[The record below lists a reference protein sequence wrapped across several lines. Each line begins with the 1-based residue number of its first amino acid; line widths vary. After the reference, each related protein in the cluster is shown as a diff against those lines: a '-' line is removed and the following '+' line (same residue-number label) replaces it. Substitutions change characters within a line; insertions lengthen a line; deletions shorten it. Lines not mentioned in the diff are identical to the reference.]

1 MTPHL
6 APALP
11 AAFTPRPLLPRNT
24 ARQLHQ
30 QLRGHGITGMYAFA
44 LPQLAVVSLP
54 TLTIWITSH
63 TLTWT
68 QGILKIT
75 WPAADATGAADHLAQ
90 LAKRPSGLQPA
101 PCPGPGGERVN
112 NHDSRTGAWPTVSC
126 PGSTAATEATAGP
139 TSSARSKASPVPA
152 TATIPARHGRCPPS

>member
-11 AAFTPRPLLPRNT
+11 AAFSPRPPRGRVSASPQTVCPLLPRTT
-24 ARQLHQ
+24 ARQLYQ
-30 QLRGHGITGMYAFA
+30 QLRGHGVTGIYAFA

-54 TLTIWITSH
+54 TLTIWITSR

-75 WPAADATGAADHLAQ
+75 WPAGDTAGAADHLAQ
-90 LAKRPSGLQPA
+90 LAKRPQPPA
-101 PCPGPGGERVN
+101 SQPR
-112 NHDSRTGAWPTVSC
+112 AL
-126 PGSTAATEATAGP
+126 ATTENG
-139 TSSARSKASPVPA
+139 
-152 TATIPARHGRCPPS
+152 